1 MERKGKDQHNSI
13 IISGYFM
20 LVCNTNFM
28 CACEMERGREYGY
41 EDRDSVLYVLVECVV
56 KIHATYMHVERSQT
70 MNAYTAPETEHRW
83 CACHCIVS
91 LARFSLSSNDTGNI
105 LCIDCMSLTRLSHR
119 NKRFK
124 CPKFNWNR
132 HKIHTHSA
140 MR

>member
-41 EDRDSVLYVLVECVV
+41 EDRDSVLYVLVQCVV

-83 CACHCIVS
+83 CACHCSMFGAFFAFIKRHWKHSMYRLHVS
-91 LARFSLSSNDTGNI
+91 
-105 LCIDCMSLTRLSHR
+105 
-119 NKRFK
+119 
-124 CPKFNWNR
+124 
-132 HKIHTHSA
+132 HSVVA
-140 MR
+140 SKQTI